1 MGDDKRVDLPGPA
14 SSRGEISL
22 SRDHIR
28 VLFALHRARFASC
41 TPSVG
46 DVLVASSETWMGS
59 NEWEQAGKVPPCMM
73 LRVRYGAHISKRILK
88 KWRMRRIITNVIWR
102 LEKTLSR
109 DRMNEFSLLSHQK
122 GSLRGDLIISNSQR
136 KNTWCERAL

>member
-1 MGDDKRVDLPGPA
+1 MQFPGKICSSLVFYPLVTADLDGQCLGRTSVGDDKTVDLPGPA

-22 SRDHIR
+22 SWDHIR

-46 DVLVASSETWMGS
+46 DVLVASSKTWMGS

-88 KWRMRRIITNVIWR
+88 K
-102 LEKTLSR
+102 
-109 DRMNEFSLLSHQK
+109 
-122 GSLRGDLIISNSQR
+122 
-136 KNTWCERAL
+136 